1 MVKKYQQI
9 ETINLPTSFGI
20 FQLTVFQTRYPDQ
33 PNMNY
38 VLMIQTK
45 KIPKNPIIRI
55 HSTCIYSEVFNT
67 RLCDCK
73 DQLDQS
79 MRLIAKRQGILFYL
93 DQEGRGHGLFNKTKE
108 LKLQETKKMD
118 TVEASIKLGL
128 NIDDRKYTVVTDI
141 LFDKGIKQVRIITN
155 NPIKLAALKT
165 NKIKVLERIIIDGN
179 PNQYNIGYFLTKK
192 NKLGHLFAKLRSK

>member
-1 MVKKYQQI
+1 MVKKYQLI
-9 ETINLPTSFGI
+9 ETINLPTLYET
-20 FQLTVFQTRYPDQ
+20 FQLTVFKTNYPDQ

-67 RLCDCK
+67 QLCDCK

-79 MRLIAKRQGILFYL
+79 MRVIAKRQGILFYL

-108 LKLQETKKMD
+108 LKLQETKKID
-118 TVEASIKLGL
+118 TVEASTSLGL

-141 LFDKGIKQVRIITN
+141 LLDKGIKQVRIITN
-155 NPIKLAALKT
+155 NPTKLAALEI
-165 NKIKVLERIIIDGN
+165 NKIKVLERITLDEN

-192 NKLGHLFAKLRSK
+192 NKLGHLFTKLRSK